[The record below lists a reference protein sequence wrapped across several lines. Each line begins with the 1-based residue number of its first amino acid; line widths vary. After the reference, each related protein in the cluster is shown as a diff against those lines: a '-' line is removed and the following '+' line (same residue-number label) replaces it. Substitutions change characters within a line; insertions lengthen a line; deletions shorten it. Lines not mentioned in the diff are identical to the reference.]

1 MHPDERAR
9 GDEGTPASPRLPA
22 RVGWIAAGAALAAA
36 GIAAVVWAHAWHRP
50 ALQGAVV
57 TPPALTYD
65 FALHDQDSRLVRL
78 SALRGK
84 AVALTFLYTH
94 CPDICPLIATKM
106 HETYRQLGDAA
117 AHVAFVAV
125 SVDPKGD
132 TPEAVRA
139 FLSGHHVTGEITYL
153 TGSFTELKRVWTDY
167 YVGTDA
173 RAATPT
179 RAPPPRRRQTSS
191 RTRRSCTCS
200 IREATSACSFPR
212 TSTRRISRPTCG
224 SWPRNP
230 CDKRRR
236 HRAAPLHVAGKPLDA
251 SARGWSPDL
260 SAGGIGVGASSRT
273 IR

>member
-173 RAATPT
+173 RAATPDAGAAT
-179 RAPPPRRRQTSS
+179 PP
-191 RTRRSCTCS
+191 
-200 IREATSACSFPR
+200 
-212 TSTRRISRPTCG
+212 
-224 SWPRNP
+224 
-230 CDKRRR
+230 
-236 HRAAPLHVAGKPLDA
+236 
-251 SARGWSPDL
+251 SPDL
-260 SAGGIGVGASSRT
+260 VSHSAIVYVLDPRGYLRVFLPANFDPQDLATDLRILAQEPVR
-273 IR
+273 